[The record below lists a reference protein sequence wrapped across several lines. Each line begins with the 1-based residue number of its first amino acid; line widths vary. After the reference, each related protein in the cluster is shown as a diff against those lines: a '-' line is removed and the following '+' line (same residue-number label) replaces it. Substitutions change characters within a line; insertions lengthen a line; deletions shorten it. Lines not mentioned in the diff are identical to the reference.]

1 MGEID
6 RDKSEDPL
14 IRELRSVRAETV
26 ALRERGAFLE
36 AVFEAINE
44 VVFVKDRLGRYLIIN
59 PAGARLFGESVEEVV
74 GKDAAALFAPETAQ
88 QIIETDREII
98 AEGSTKTF
106 EQIGTA
112 AGVTRSYLTTKG
124 PFRDVEGRVIGV
136 IGIARDITE
145 SKMLQTERERAME
158 RLRLQIARLPLG
170 YIHMDAN
177 ACVLDWNPAAEK
189 LFGYTREEALGRPC
203 LELIVPAPIDDHVK
217 EILHRIWAGDMHA
230 HSVNENRTKDGR
242 VITCEWFNTPLI
254 EADGSFVGVISL
266 AQDVTARKRAEEA
279 LARDALLLA
288 NVRDSVIV
296 TDLEGIVTSW
306 NDGATRL
313 FGWRAEEMVGR
324 PLVERVPEVARA
336 GMAAATQAISEGKE
350 FAGEW
355 EDYRKDGSRVWID
368 ARVTRITNATGK
380 PVGLVGLAHD
390 ITDRKKAER
399 ALREYADRL
408 QGLSRRVVEVQEE
421 ERRHLARELHDEI
434 GQSLTAIGI
443 TLQAVKRS
451 GGAAELPQ
459 LEECIG
465 MVDHAI
471 QQVRHL
477 SLDLRPAMLDDLG
490 LVSALRWYLDH
501 QAQRVGYA
509 ARLASDK
516 KDDVRI
522 APAIEIAAFRVAQ
535 EALTN
540 VARHARAQR
549 VNVRLRV
556 RGGALRLVVRD
567 DGSGFDPEA
576 IHQRGDSGAGLGLL
590 GMRERAALLGG
601 RVKIRSAPGRGT
613 EVRLTIPLEQA
624 GERD

>member
-1 MGEID
+1 M
-6 RDKSEDPL
+6 
-14 IRELRSVRAETV
+14 
-26 ALRERGAFLE
+26 
-36 AVFEAINE
+36 
-44 VVFVKDRLGRYLIIN
+44 
-59 PAGARLFGESVEEVV
+59 
-74 GKDAAALFAPETAQ
+74 
-88 QIIETDREII
+88 
-98 AEGSTKTF
+98 
-106 EQIGTA
+106 
-112 AGVTRSYLTTKG
+112 
-124 PFRDVEGRVIGV
+124 
-136 IGIARDITE
+136 ARDITE
-145 SKMLQTERERAME
+145 SKMLQAERERVLE

-170 YIHMDAN
+170 YIHLDAN
-177 ACVLDWNPAAEK
+177 GCVLDWNPAAEK
-189 LFGYTREEALGRPC
+189 LFGYTRDEALGRPC

-217 EILHRIWAGDMHA
+217 EILRRIWAGDMHA

-242 VITCEWFNTPLI
+242 VITCEWINTPLI

-296 TDLEGIVTSW
+296 TDLEGIVTFW

-313 FGWRAEEMVGR
+313 FGWGAEEMVGR

-336 GMAAATQAISEGKE
+336 GMAAATQAISEGNE

-368 ARVTRITNATGK
+368 ARVTRITDASGR
-380 PVGLVGLAHD
+380 PVGLMGLAHD
-390 ITDRKKAER
+390 ISDRKKAER
-399 ALREYADRL
+399 ALREYAERS

-465 MVDHAI
+465 IVDHAI

-501 QAQRVGYA
+501 QAQRVGYR
-509 ARLASDK
+509 ARLAADI
-516 KDDVRI
+516 DEARVG
-522 APAIEIAAFRVAQ
+522 PAIAIAAFRVAQ

-540 VARHARAQR
+540 VARHARARR
-549 VNVRLRV
+549 VDVRLRLPN
-556 RGGALRLVVRD
+556 GDLRLVVRD
-567 DGSGFDPEA
+567 DGAGFDPEA
-576 IHQRGDSGAGLGLL
+576 THQRGDCGEGLGLL

-613 EVRLTIPLEQA
+613 EVRLTIPLGQA